1 MTEILINS
9 LIILFIAVGVFFIL
23 VTAIGLIRLPDV
35 YSRAHAASKSATLG
49 VMSIL
54 IGVFLH
60 FWLIEGNFNPR
71 IILGIV
77 FLFITGPVGGHMMAK
92 AAYFSGVPLAKET
105 VRDDMAPLVDREA
118 TKKEQL

>member
-1 MTEILINS
+1 MTEMLINS
-9 LIILFIAVGVFFIL
+9 LIVIFISVGVFFIL

-35 YSRAHAASKSATLG
+35 YIRAHAASKSATLG

-105 VRDDMAPLVDREA
+105 VRDDMAPLVDKEA

>member
-1 MTEILINS
+1 MTEMLINS
-9 LIILFIAVGVFFIL
+9 LIILFITIGIFFIL

-105 VRDDMAPLVDREA
+105 VRDDMEALVPKEA

>member
-1 MTEILINS
+1 MIEMLINS
-9 LIILFIAVGVFFIL
+9 LIILFITIGVFFIV

-35 YSRAHAASKSATLG
+35 YSRAHAASKSATLA

-60 FWLIEGNFNPR
+60 FWLVEGNFNPR

-77 FLFITGPVGGHMMAK
+77 FLFITGPVGGHMVAK

-105 VRDDMAPLVDREA
+105 VRDDMEALVPKEA

>member
-1 MTEILINS
+1 MTEILANS
-9 LIILFIAVGVFFIL
+9 LVVFFITVGVFFIV

-49 VMSIL
+49 VTTIL

-60 FWLIEGNFNPR
+60 FWLIEGHFNPR

-77 FLFITGPVGGHMMAK
+77 FLFITGPIGGHMMSK

-105 VRDDMAPLVDREA
+105 VRDDMKDKVAPNA

>member
-1 MTEILINS
+1 MIEMLINS
-9 LIILFIAVGVFFIL
+9 LIILFITIGVFFIV
-23 VTAIGLIRLPDV
+23 VTTIGLIRLPDV
-35 YSRAHAASKSATLG
+35 YSRAHAASKSATLA

-60 FWLIEGNFNPR
+60 FWLVEGNFNPR

-105 VRDDMAPLVDREA
+105 VRDDMEALVPKEA
-118 TKKEQL
+118 RKKEQL

>member
-1 MTEILINS
+1 MTEMLINS
-9 LIILFIAVGVFFIL
+9 LIVIFISVGVFFIL

-105 VRDDMAPLVDREA
+105 VRDDMAPLVDKEA
-118 TKKEQL
+118 IKKEQL

>member
-1 MTEILINS
+1 MTEMLINS
-9 LIILFIAVGVFFIL
+9 LIVIFISVGVFFIL

-105 VRDDMAPLVDREA
+105 VRDDMSPLVDREA

>member
-1 MTEILINS
+1 MIEMLINS
-9 LIILFIAVGVFFIL
+9 LIILFITIGVFFIV

-35 YSRAHAASKSATLG
+35 YSRAHAASKSATLA

-60 FWLIEGNFNPR
+60 FWLVEGNFNPR

-105 VRDDMAPLVDREA
+105 VRDDMEALVPKEA

>member
-1 MTEILINS
+1 MTEMLINS
-9 LIILFIAVGVFFIL
+9 LIVIFIAVGVFFIL

-118 TKKEQL
+118 TKREQL

>member
-1 MTEILINS
+1 MIEMLINS
-9 LIILFIAVGVFFIL
+9 LIILFITIGVFFIV
-23 VTAIGLIRLPDV
+23 VTTIGLIRLPDV
-35 YSRAHAASKSATLG
+35 YSRAHAASKSATLA

-60 FWLIEGNFNPR
+60 FWLVEGNFNPR
-71 IILGIV
+71 IILGII

-105 VRDDMAPLVDREA
+105 VRDDMEALVPKEA

>member
-1 MTEILINS
+1 MTEIVINS
-9 LIILFIAVGVFFIL
+9 LIILFITVGVFFIL
-23 VTAIGLIRLPDV
+23 VTAIGLLRLPDV

-60 FWLIEGNFNPR
+60 FWLIEDNFNPR

-105 VRDDMAPLVDREA
+105 VRDDMKDKVAPNA

>member
-1 MTEILINS
+1 MTEMLINS
-9 LIILFIAVGVFFIL
+9 LIVIFISVGVFFIL

-105 VRDDMAPLVDREA
+105 VRDDMATLVDKEA

>member
-1 MTEILINS
+1 MTEMLINS
-9 LIILFIAVGVFFIL
+9 LIVIFISVGVFFIL

-105 VRDDMAPLVDREA
+105 VRDDMAPLVDKEA

>member
-1 MTEILINS
+1 MTEILANS
-9 LIILFIAVGVFFIL
+9 LVVFFISVGVFFIL
-23 VTAIGLIRLPDV
+23 VTAIGLVRLPDV

-49 VMSIL
+49 VTSIL

-60 FWLIEGNFNPR
+60 FWLIEGHFNPR

-77 FLFITGPVGGHMMAK
+77 FLFITGPIGGHMMAK

-105 VRDDMAPLVDREA
+105 VRDDMKDKVAINSTE
-118 TKKEQL
+118 KEQL

>member
-1 MTEILINS
+1 MTEMLINS
-9 LIILFIAVGVFFIL
+9 LIILFITVGVFFIL

-71 IILGIV
+71 IILGIL

-105 VRDDMAPLVDREA
+105 VRDDMEPLVPKEA

>member
-1 MTEILINS
+1 MTEMLINS
-9 LIILFIAVGVFFIL
+9 LIILFITVGVFFIL
-23 VTAIGLIRLPDV
+23 ITAIGLIRLPDV

-54 IGVFLH
+54 VGVFLH

-71 IILGIV
+71 IILGIF

-105 VRDDMAPLVDREA
+105 VRDDMEPLVAKDA

>member
-1 MTEILINS
+1 MTEMLINS
-9 LIILFIAVGVFFIL
+9 LIVIFISVGVFFIL
-23 VTAIGLIRLPDV
+23 VTAIGLIRLPDI

-105 VRDDMAPLVDREA
+105 VRDDMAPLVDKEA

>member
-1 MTEILINS
+1 MTEMLINS
-9 LIILFIAVGVFFIL
+9 LIVIFISVGVFFIL

-105 VRDDMAPLVDREA
+105 VRDDMAPLVSKEA

>member
-1 MTEILINS
+1 MTEMLINS
-9 LIILFIAVGVFFIL
+9 LIVIFISVGVFFIL

>member
-1 MTEILINS
+1 MIEMLINS
-9 LIILFIAVGVFFIL
+9 LIILFITIGVFFIV

-105 VRDDMAPLVDREA
+105 VRDDMEALVPKEA

>member
-1 MTEILINS
+1 MTEMLINS
-9 LIILFIAVGVFFIL
+9 LIILFITVGVFFIL

-49 VMSIL
+49 VMAIL

-60 FWLIEGNFNPR
+60 FWLIEDNFNPR

-105 VRDDMAPLVDREA
+105 VRDDMEALVAKDA

>member
-1 MTEILINS
+1 MTEMLINS
-9 LIILFIAVGVFFIL
+9 LIILFITIGIFFIL

-105 VRDDMAPLVDREA
+105 VRDDMEALVPKEA
-118 TKKEQL
+118 TKKEQP